1 MAETTVNALPL
12 KAVFGIVIAAMFAGC
27 VILAIESENVRF
39 LPMFLG
45 YFVCFAMAFVVM
57 YMRFTPLIIGA
68 AVVFLLACY
77 GAYKIEWSE
86 AIIGAAAG
94 ILTVVMMQ
102 FGWVRPHMK
111 DSFEHDD
118 YVKGQQAI
126 HGREKEEG
134 LSYTE
139 QQKAL
144 YEKDKAEKDAGKE
157 PEAPKA

>member
-1 MAETTVNALPL
+1 MNALPL

-27 VILAIESENVRF
+27 VILARESPDVRF

-111 DSFEHDD
+111 
-118 YVKGQQAI
+118 GQQAI
-126 HGREKEEG
+126 HGREMEEG
-134 LSYTE
+134 LNYAE
-139 QQKAL
+139 KQKAL
-144 YEKDKAEKDAGKE
+144 YEKDKAEKDAGKK